1 MVDAAAGAPVV
12 AVAPVR
18 FEDFVT
24 GRSRALLRLGLLLT
38 GDPGRAE
45 DLLQTSLVKAWRA
58 WGRIDGDPEPYVRRI
73 MVTTA
78 TSAWRRRWKGEVPVA
93 ETPDRAAQGDEAAY
107 AVTLDLRAAL
117 LRLPAR
123 QRACVVLRY
132 VEDLSEQQ
140 TADAMGC
147 TVGTVKSQTAKALA
161 RLRIDPGLTVTSDR
175 TDTGGT
181 DEPDHA

>member
-1 MVDAAAGAPVV
+1 MVVEATPPARLVAA
-12 AVAPVR
+12 APVR

-24 GRSRALLRLGLLLT
+24 GRSRSLLRLGLLLT

-45 DLLQTSLVKAWRA
+45 DLLQTALVKAWRA

-78 TSAWRRRWKGEVPVA
+78 SSGWRRRWTSEVPV
-93 ETPDRAAQGDEAAY
+93 PDAPEPAAPAATAAY
-107 AVTLDLRAAL
+107 DVTLDLRAAL

-140 TADAMGC
+140 TADALGC
-147 TVGTVKSQTAKALA
+147 SVGTVKSQTAKALA
-161 RLRIDPGLTVTSDR
+161 RLRIDPGLGDGPAG
-175 TDTGGT
+175 TDTGST
-181 DEPDHA
+181 R